1 MKLGW
6 GGGGISS
13 RTKKHVLMNFFV
25 KPTLTCRAKDI
36 KSSREEKRLDQQGDE
51 ETESKMFKDVNLD
64 I

>member
-1 MKLGW
+1 
-6 GGGGISS
+6 
-13 RTKKHVLMNFFV
+13 MNFFV